1 VSWVVRLRPEAELDL
16 LFAAGW
22 YEAQRPGLG
31 ARFTQE
37 MADLAAMLADN
48 AMMYPEIF
56 EGVRRALS
64 HRFPYVVTYRIDVG
78 EVLVLSVLHMRRNR

>member
-1 VSWVVRLRPEAELDL
+1 VSRVVRLRPEAELDL

-31 ARFTQE
+31 AQFTQE
-37 MADLAAMLADN
+37 MADITAALAEHAL
-48 AMMYPEIF
+48 MYPEIL

-64 HRFPYVVTYRIDVG
+64 HRFPYVVTYRVDDD
-78 EVLVLSVLHMRRNR
+78 EVLVLSVLHMRRKR